1 MSSYSVRIDVEK
13 NRLYL
18 TLDGFFDYG
27 RIVEVSQEIMLELA
41 HLKPGYGFIN
51 DVSNFKP
58 TTEEGVEE
66 IKKIQ
71 LYMFDNGLGKVVRV
85 VGESLMSK
93 LQFERKSKEVGYSAD
108 HVQSVSEADAIL
120 DQFMVQAQ

>member
-1 MSSYSVRIDVEK
+1 MSSYSLRTDVEK

-18 TLDGFFDYG
+18 TLDGFFEYDK
-27 RIVEVSQEIMLELA
+27 IVEVAQEIMIELKR
-41 HLKPGYGFIN
+41 LKTGYSFIN

-71 LYMFDNGLGKVVRV
+71 LYMYNNGLGKVVRV
-85 VGESLMSK
+85 VGKSLMSK
-93 LQFERKSKEVGYSAD
+93 LQFERKSKEVGYSAE
-108 HVQSVSEADAIL
+108 HVQTVTEAEKIL
-120 DQFMVQAQ
+120 DECSV